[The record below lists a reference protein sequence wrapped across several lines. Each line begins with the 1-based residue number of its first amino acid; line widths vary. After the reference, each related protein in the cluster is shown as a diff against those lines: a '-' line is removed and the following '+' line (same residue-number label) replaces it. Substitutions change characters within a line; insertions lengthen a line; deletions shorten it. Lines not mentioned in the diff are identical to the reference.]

1 MSHPEHTVKSRVA
14 AISILASAV
23 MAAAK
28 FVVGIAIGSLAL
40 ISEALHSSV
49 DLVATVIT
57 WLVVRVSGKPADK
70 EHHYGHGK
78 LESLSALGVIAMLYV
93 LAGGILVESWSR
105 LREGAIPPTLSAI
118 PFIVLLI
125 DIGVNF
131 WRARALHR
139 TARDTKS
146 QALAADA
153 LHFASDVLGSL
164 AVIAGLALSGLGY
177 AWGDAAAAIGVAVVI
192 SLLGLRL
199 ARSTV
204 ETLLDRAPEGVSEK
218 AAAAIKAV
226 PGVVGVERLRVRM
239 VGPTHF
245 IDAIVQV
252 PRTFPIDRVD
262 EIKRKAQAAVTRA
275 LDDADLTFT
284 AVPVARDNESVR
296 ERIMV
301 IARNSGLAVHHVT
314 VHDLGGKL
322 TVSIDLEVDGGME
335 LTAAH
340 DIAQDLERNIRDEFG
355 EDVEVDTHIEP
366 LEPELPHGVDAAPD
380 RVETIRTALTR
391 FAADSAIHDIHS
403 VRVRDT
409 DAGEI
414 VNFHCHAAPSMSVI
428 EVHEN
433 VDEIERAL
441 RRAFPAVKRVISHAE
456 PPDAQSNP
464 ANAGRVLVS
473 DSPRR
478 CVARVIR
485 RWTRFIFINESLTLD
500 RPRKLDSNRCD
511 SEVAGGSAEL
521 GAEDFAIS
529 FPWGLKAWR
538 AHTRRARASNPIR
551 SRDWR
556 SRSRNRPII
565 GS

>member
-1 MSHPEHTVKSRVA
+1 MSHPEHNVKSRVA
-14 AISILASAV
+14 AISILASAA
-23 MAAAK
+23 MATAK

-49 DLVATVIT
+49 DLVATVVT
-57 WLVVRVSGKPADK
+57 WMVVRVSGKPADAQ
-70 EHHYGHGK
+70 HHYGHGK

-105 LREGAIPPTLSAI
+105 LREGAAPPTLSAI
-118 PFIVLLI
+118 PFIVLLV
-125 DIGVNF
+125 DIAVNF
-131 WRARALHR
+131 WRARALDR

-153 LHFASDVLGSL
+153 LHFASDVLGSI
-164 AVIAGLALSGLGY
+164 AVIIGLALSGLGY

-226 PGVVGVERLRVRM
+226 PGVVGIERLRVRM

-245 IDAIVQV
+245 IDATVQV

-262 EIKRKAQAAVTRA
+262 EIKRKAQAAVTKA

-340 DIAQDLERNIRDEFG
+340 DIAQELERNIRDEFG

-366 LEPELPHGVDAAPD
+366 LEPELPAGVDAAPD
-380 RVETIRTALTR
+380 RVETIRTALAR

-403 VRVRDT
+403 VRVRNT

-456 PPDAQSNP
+456 PPDAQ
-464 ANAGRVLVS
+464 
-473 DSPRR
+473 
-478 CVARVIR
+478 
-485 RWTRFIFINESLTLD
+485 
-500 RPRKLDSNRCD
+500 
-511 SEVAGGSAEL
+511 
-521 GAEDFAIS
+521 
-529 FPWGLKAWR
+529 
-538 AHTRRARASNPIR
+538 
-551 SRDWR
+551 
-556 SRSRNRPII
+556 
-565 GS
+565 